1 MGNTNCCLL
10 NEKEEYCL
18 DDKTFSNTKIF
29 NLIDKELHAKVVDIY
44 DGDTC
49 TCIIYIFGDYY
60 KFKIRLAE
68 IDTCEMTSTNDKLK
82 KKSIQAKNKLFNLIT
97 GQCINLNTEMSKND
111 MKDKLN
117 NNETYI
123 VKIICGDFDKYG
135 RLLAWIYDKNHTVCE
150 YKKEDKVKSFNHI
163 LVNEKLAYF
172 YYGKT
177 KMTEQEQIEKLLN

>member
-1 MGNTNCCLL
+1 MGNNNCCFL
-10 NEKEEYCL
+10 NENENCF

-29 NLIDKELHAKVVDIY
+29 NLIDKQLHAKVVDIY

-82 KKSIQAKNKLFNLIT
+82 KKAIQAKNRLFNLIT
-97 GQCINLNTEMSKND
+97 GQHINLNTEMSKND

-117 NNETYI
+117 NNGTSYT
-123 VKIICGDFDKYG
+123 VKIVCGDFDKYG
-135 RLLAWIYDKNHTVCE
+135 RLLAWIYDKNYKVC
-150 YKKEDKVKSFNHI
+150 KDNKEDKIKSFNHI
-163 LVNEKLAYF
+163 LVNEKLAYL

-177 KMTEQEQIEKLLN
+177 KMTEQDQIEKLL